1 MRFSYRLPAAL
12 IGATIIVAQ
21 PQFAVAQL
29 SPQQV
34 EAIGR
39 EVTVRID
46 GSGGGSGVIV
56 DRKDNTYFVLTN
68 HHVVR
73 YPDRYEIETS
83 DGNRYPIYK
92 MQELPGLDLA
102 LVQFQSNKIYRVA
115 ELGNSDQLTG
125 GANVYAAGFPVPEP
139 QREQRTYRF
148 AGGQFQRYQPAG
160 DNGYTMVYNS
170 EVVHGMS
177 GGPVLDGVGRVVGIN
192 GRFCSGLRLGIPI
205 NSFLANKANL
215 RQLQDSSADNTRS
228 PSVEDLLNLGR
239 AKTEKGDYQ
248 SAIRDYQRALQS
260 CPDSPDAY
268 YQIGAAQYG
277 AGNKQA
283 AIENFN
289 QVIRINPRNA
299 DAYVFRGIV
308 RSKQGD
314 KQGAIADYNEAIR
327 LNPNYANAYVGR
339 GNVRLDQGDKQGAI
353 ADFNEA
359 IRLNP
364 NLFQPYV
371 GRGNVRSQQG
381 DKQGAI
387 ADFNEAIRLN
397 PNSADGYLGR
407 GNVRLKQGD
416 KQGAIADYNEAIRLN
431 PNYADAYDNRGLAR
445 RLQGDNQGAI
455 EDHTQAIRLT
465 STNSNIAFSYNNRAR
480 AYSNLK
486 DYQKAISD
494 YNEAMRLNPNDFL
507 AYFTRGKLRYDHLKD
522 YQGSQTDFNE
532 AIRISP
538 NDADSYYFRG
548 LTYQQQG
555 DKRRAIDDFQK
566 AANLYQQQG
575 NSEWYKNSQDRIREL
590 RQ

>member
-12 IGATIIVAQ
+12 IGATIILAQ

-92 MQELPGLDLA
+92 AQELPGFDLA
-102 LVQFQSNKIYRVA
+102 FVQFQSNKIYRVA

-125 GANVYAAGFPVPEP
+125 GANVYATGFPMP
-139 QREQRTYRF
+139 QPGIEQRTYRL

-170 EVVHGMS
+170 EVVPGMS

-327 LNPNYANAYVGR
+327 LNPNYAIAYHNR
-339 GNVRLDQGDKQGAI
+339 GKVRLDQGDKQGAI

>member
-339 GNVRLDQGDKQGAI
+339 GNVRSEQGDKQGAI

-359 IRLNP
+359 IRLD
-364 NLFQPYV
+364 
-371 GRGNVRSQQG
+371 RKST
-381 DKQGAI
+381 
-387 ADFNEAIRLN
+387 RLN
-397 PNSADGYLGR
+397 SS
-407 GNVRLKQGD
+407 
-416 KQGAIADYNEAIRLN
+416 
-431 PNYADAYDNRGLAR
+431 
-445 RLQGDNQGAI
+445 
-455 EDHTQAIRLT
+455 H
-465 STNSNIAFSYNNRAR
+465 
-480 AYSNLK
+480 
-486 DYQKAISD
+486 
-494 YNEAMRLNPNDFL
+494 
-507 AYFTRGKLRYDHLKD
+507 
-522 YQGSQTDFNE
+522 
-532 AIRISP
+532 
-538 NDADSYYFRG
+538 
-548 LTYQQQG
+548 
-555 DKRRAIDDFQK
+555 
-566 AANLYQQQG
+566 
-575 NSEWYKNSQDRIREL
+575 
-590 RQ
+590 